1 MNRNALLLSLA
12 LVSLPAIAA
21 AAEPVPV
28 KLMYAT
34 ASGSYAP
41 LDLDREDTVKWLR
54 EMIAAAQ
61 TRISTEMPAALGVDN
76 AEIELVSVTHP
87 DAKKTANKIFLQ
99 WVRETN
105 PVSFIPLVR
114 YVAKEKMDVYVALQA
129 RVTVPGKEVMV
140 FSGDAK
146 TQVDYTPGVQWYTN
160 FKEALGTAAAPLFDE
175 ALSKAIASAHQSRST
190 QDGSQVTAAPVSAA
204 DQ

>member
-1 MNRNALLLSLA
+1 MNRNTLLLSLI
-12 LVSLPAIAA
+12 LISLPAIAA

-28 KLMYAT
+28 KLMYAIT
-34 ASGSYAP
+34 SGSTAP
-41 LDLDREDTVKWLR
+41 LDLDREGTVKWLR

-87 DAKKTANKIFLQ
+87 DAKKAANKIFLQ

-114 YVAKEKMDVYVALQA
+114 YVATEKMNVYVALQA
-129 RVTVPGKEVMV
+129 QVTVPGKEVMV
-140 FSGDAK
+140 FAGDAK
-146 TQVDYTPGVQWYTN
+146 KQVDYTPGMQWYTN
-160 FKEALGTAAAPLFDE
+160 FKEALSAAAAPLFDE
-175 ALSKAIASAHQSRST
+175 ALSKAIASAHQSRVI
-190 QDGSQVTAAPVSAA
+190 QGEGQEAAVSVSA